1 MSTEK
6 SSRSRNHK
14 SKGRHIQ
21 GRLQMQGHRWEFLVP
36 AAMFAIVLTAG
47 CASTPKMP
55 SEGATVFGKPSAVV
69 QKAAIDSLVVAG
81 FEIQKTEPLYV
92 EGMRP
97 HRVGLVVGSGGET
110 VGVWLEPLGDSR
122 TRVRVDTAK
131 SLLGIAGQ
139 RNWNEDI
146 LNEMTKSLG
155 KPE

>member
-1 MSTEK
+1 
-6 SSRSRNHK
+6 
-14 SKGRHIQ
+14 
-21 GRLQMQGHRWEFLVP
+21 MQGHQWKFLVP

-55 SEGATVFGKPSAVV
+55 SEAPTVFAKPSAVV
-69 QKAAIDSLVVAG
+69 QKAAVDSLVVAG

-110 VGVWLEPLGDSR
+110 VGVWLEPMGASR
-122 TRVRVDTAK
+122 TGVRVDTAR

-139 RNWNEDI
+139 RKWNDDI
-146 LNEMTKSLG
+146 LAEMTKTLG